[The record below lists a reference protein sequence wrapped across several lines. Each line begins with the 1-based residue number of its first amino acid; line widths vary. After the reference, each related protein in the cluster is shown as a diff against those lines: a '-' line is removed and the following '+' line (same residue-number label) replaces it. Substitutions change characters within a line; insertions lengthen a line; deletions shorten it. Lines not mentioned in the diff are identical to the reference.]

1 VLGASVLGVGA
12 VALANRGLR
21 ADPDEFEPPLG
32 RALERY
38 RWRGF
43 DVAYTEAG
51 DPDDPDLVLFHGIN
65 AAGSSHEF
73 TNVVDA
79 LAEEYHVLAPDLPGF
94 GHSDRPPLLYSA
106 SLYRTF
112 VGDFLADM
120 TESATV
126 LASSLSGAYV
136 AEALG
141 ERDLGVV
148 ELLLVCPTATT
159 VPGRRTWVRSLVR
172 TPLVGEA
179 LFNLLTSKPSIRYFL
194 KDHGFAQ
201 EANIT
206 EEWVAYDH
214 ATTHQPGARYAPAS
228 FVSGFLDSEVDL
240 DEALAG
246 LDLPVT
252 VIWGA
257 EAHLPPVETGEEL
270 AEAAGATFHVIEG
283 ADLLP
288 HAEFPAAFLDLMLE
302 RPEAA
307 EA

>member
-1 VLGASVLGVGA
+1 
-12 VALANRGLR
+12 
-21 ADPDEFEPPLG
+21 
-32 RALERY
+32 
-38 RWRGF
+38 
-43 DVAYTEAG
+43 
-51 DPDDPDLVLFHGIN
+51 
-65 AAGSSHEF
+65 
-73 TNVVDA
+73 
-79 LAEEYHVLAPDLPGF
+79 
-94 GHSDRPPLLYSA
+94 
-106 SLYRTF
+106 
-112 VGDFLADM
+112 
-120 TESATV
+120 
-126 LASSLSGAYV
+126 
-136 AEALG
+136 
-141 ERDLGVV
+141 VV